1 MIKIE
6 SKEIV
11 TVRVIEYVEI
21 LSGNIYMKDRYAVF
35 PVRLFDQNGNILGT
49 ENIEIFEEEYDAW
62 SSDDYIEEIT
72 LSRLGLVK
80 SVEPEPIVPVE
91 PEPIVPVEPEPIVP
105 VEPEP
110 ISGAAGV
117 PISGTSS
124 ENI

>member
-91 PEPIVPVEPEPIVP
+91 PEPI
-105 VEPEP
+105 
-110 ISGAAGV
+110 SGAAGV